1 MFYVCLCLF
10 NLGVE
15 SLLLFCT
22 TLEQALCEII
32 LKIRH
37 ASIIFFSQK
46 LGEYLTEK
54 TIKGRHFYQILGK
67 GLTGACG
74 YKCVCIICVCVH
86 IDEGRRPYRVPYM
99 CAYMHTPRS
108 V

>member
-37 ASIIFFSQK
+37 ASIIFFLRNLENTLQK
-46 LGEYLTEK
+46 RLLGGISTRYWEK
-54 TIKGRHFYQILGK
+54 
-67 GLTGACG
+67 
-74 YKCVCIICVCVH
+74 V
-86 IDEGRRPYRVPYM
+86 
-99 CAYMHTPRS
+99 
-108 V
+108 